1 MLFRILRLFG
11 LDVPAKIEAAKAS
24 LELRVE
30 RASER
35 AKEVAQAS
43 AVIVVL
49 AAFAMAAFGMAFV
62 VGLIALYRW
71 TAEAYGE
78 YAGLSVVGGVLV
90 AGAVVLASV
99 AAIKAGSLTKDRAG
113 PGTAGDD
120 DQGNA
125 IVPAPAI
132 APSVPPA
139 PVASASDLVEP
150 LAYFMSKTVNFPAF
164 RNPAVNEMIGRLGG
178 AARGSADEVVDRAAD
193 VVRYGD
199 RLNLALVLT
208 GTAIAAW
215 LVTRNSRR

>member
-1 MLFRILRLFG
+1 MLFSILRLFG

-49 AAFAMAAFGMAFV
+49 AAFASVALGMASV

-71 TAEAYGE
+71 TADAYGV
-78 YAGLSVVGGVLV
+78 YAGLSVVGGVLI
-90 AGAVVLASV
+90 AAAVVLASM
-99 AAIKAGSLTKDRAG
+99 AAIKAGSLTKDRSD
-113 PGTAGDD
+113 PGKAGDD
-120 DQGNA
+120 RAEA
-125 IVPAPAI
+125 IVPAPATVLS
-132 APSVPPA
+132 APTV

-150 LAYFMSKTVNFPAF
+150 LAYLMSKAVKFPTF
-164 RNPAVNEMIGRLGG
+164 DIPAVDEMIGRLRG

-199 RLNLALVLT
+199 RLNLTLVLT

>member
-49 AAFAMAAFGMAFV
+49 AAFAMAAFSMAFV

-78 YAGLSVVGGVLV
+78 FAGLSVVGGVL
-90 AGAVVLASV
+90 AAAAVVLASA

-113 PGTAGDD
+113 PSAGGE
-120 DQGNA
+120 QGNA
-125 IVPAPAI
+125 IVPAPAT
-132 APSVPPA
+132 APSVPTA

-150 LAYFMSKTVNFPAF
+150 LAYFMSKTVKFPAF